1 MNAGISRRQALSIGG
16 IGAAALAVGTAATA
30 ASAQAT
36 STPPSLGDI
45 TGAAPVPDQVGGCAG
60 LIAGQVARLSFHVR
74 NILGDS
80 PPDPC
85 DVAIRL
91 RNLLGVVV
99 AESVFTNVGANRGG
113 FVDFTHPAK
122 GLLGSS
128 GIASRIQL
136 VAEIEHTVG
145 YTVGGTLEIIDTNTG
160 ATHANIAPCV
170 IPAPTAISAPPAG

>member
-1 MNAGISRRQALSIGG
+1 MTAGLSRRQALSIGG
-16 IGAAALAVGTAATA
+16 IGAAALAVGAGVVHAEAAT
-30 ASAQAT
+30 
-36 STPPSLGDI
+36 TPPPLGDI
-45 TGAAPVPDQVGGCAG
+45 TDAAPVPDQVGGCAG

-74 NILGDS
+74 FILGES

-99 AESVFTNVGANRGG
+99 AESVFTNVAANRGG

-122 GLLGSS
+122 TLFASS

-136 VAEIEHTVG
+136 VGEIEHTVG
-145 YTVGGTLEIIDTNTG
+145 YTVGGTLEIVDANTG

-170 IPAPTAISAPPAG
+170 IPAPTLVDVPPAS